1 MCCAQK
7 SVLFIAMHGS
17 SLNNIIFMPRGAVVV
32 ELLPYKFYSNEY
44 RKLALRSGL
53 HYLSWGNIHPE
64 NAHYENDCLIKSGFA
79 KLADEDCWRLRECVF
94 CVRDKS
100 ITGVHAREFEEVLR
114 NSKLLVKKW
123 LQSIKQAPTLEERLR
138 LDLGVKMGPI

>member
-1 MCCAQK
+1 
-7 SVLFIAMHGS
+7 MHGS

-32 ELLPYKFYSNEY
+32 ELLPYKFYSAEY

-64 NAHYENDCLIKSGFA
+64 NEHYENDCLAQKGFG
-79 KLADEDCWRLRECVF
+79 KLANEACWRSRECVF

-100 ITGVHAREFEEVLR
+100 ITRVHAREFEEVLR
-114 NSKLLVKKW
+114 NFKLLVSRW
-123 LQSIKQAPTLEERLR
+123 LQSMKPAPTLEERLR
-138 LDLGVKMGPI
+138 SDLGVKMGST

>member
-1 MCCAQK
+1 
-7 SVLFIAMHGS
+7 MHGS

-32 ELLPYKFYSNEY
+32 ELLPYKFFSAVY

-53 HYLSWGNIHPE
+53 HYLGWGNIHPE
-64 NAHYENDCLIKSGFA
+64 NAHYENDCLVKTGFG
-79 KLADEDCWRLRECVF
+79 KLTDEACWRRKECVF

-114 NSKLLVKKW
+114 NSKLLLNKW
-123 LQSIKQAPTLEERLR
+123 LKSVKQGPKLEQRLT
-138 LDLGVKMGPI
+138 LDLGVKIGPT